1 MNKEKINIGLD
12 IGIASVGWSI
22 LDKNNKIIKH
32 GVRLFPTVDDP
43 KDSKLKNEKRREM
56 RSFRRQTRRRQTRKR
71 DFILFLIEKS
81 FIKLDFKYEINPK
94 TKRPIIKNKELLKAF
109 ENKYKKIFSKFRI
122 HQLREKGLSKNLS
135 FEEQLFTL
143 YWYLTRRGF
152 SYQTN
157 DDKKEIEK
165 IKKEFGINL
174 KDELPIHAEQQVFKN
189 KGYINGEFRRL
200 FSRKQWN
207 NEINIFLKKQKIDSK
222 IKDKFLDLF
231 NRQRSFE
238 LGPGMDDTRKTQET
252 NPTKWGRFNNE
263 TGKYYK
269 TMWENSV
276 GKCSVFKDEYRGPKN
291 SLTAEIFNLLN
302 DLNNISTLQ
311 ATEKYKLD
319 IDQKMEIVKLAFEN
333 KTYKSYL
340 GKLKKWF
347 ANNQLPEIEDWSGF
361 RPNNKGNKI
370 ITELS
375 SLHDFNKQF
384 KDFELTVSFD
394 DIFKK
399 NQYIEENI
407 VNKYVDICSKT
418 KNPDKRKEHFI
429 NEIIKD
435 KKNVNNFDRFI
446 DAIVEN
452 SKGYTSNHSLS
463 YKAMHKMIPHLI
475 ESDKNQMQILHETNY
490 FDQKRSSFSKN
501 SKYISKKW
509 VNDEILSPTVKRS
522 IIQTINVVNAII
534 KNYSNDYDINNIV
547 IEMARENN
555 NKQAKEKIKSIQK
568 SMKKRKDKFTDWII
582 MYKKQGID
590 IEKGKNLNKL
600 LLYEEQKGLDAYT
613 GKKINRDKMFID
625 FNYCDIDHIIPY
637 SISFDN
643 SLSNKV
649 LTLSTTNSKKG
660 KNTPFG
666 YLKKDE
672 FIKMKSLW
680 SKWYLDNEDK
690 NIKRYQKSKYQK
702 LIDENDYV
710 NNPELAFRF
719 IARNIVDT
727 RYSTRVILNKFNEF
741 FKDSNT
747 KIKVIN
753 GRFTSFIRRYIDTKN
768 NPLSRPTINGINLLN
783 EEKWNEKDYK
793 KDRVW
798 YGHHAEDATIVV
810 VASLLNSKVRSM
822 IEKKLSDPF
831 ADKYDGKFSK
841 HQKSEALLNTYSP
854 KKAIWLG
861 DLRKELNSKMNN
873 MQFSYM
879 IQKPKTTQLF
889 NETLYGYVQ
898 HIEKDKTIWK
908 KKSPIELFDQTSE
921 QLKKLFPED
930 INESPLLIAHQRYR
944 DQNLYNELRQIYLN
958 HQGEAKPFKD
968 AVGNNKYIEAKNQ
981 KIKKLYKLSSFTPDN
996 SIFINTNKKQS
1007 GFYESMEWVA
1017 IDIYENNEG
1026 KKVIIPVNA
1035 VNHTFYNNDKKPL
1048 PKKEILDKQLKEKN
1062 VNNSIG
1068 KLHRLYKGSLLQLES
1083 GDIVRIVGCNPK
1095 QSTIEVK
1102 YVNAITEKIR
1112 SRWFTT
1118 LNTQLVNSK
1127 ILHTDPLG
1135 NIKKIENF

>member
-1 MNKEKINIGLD
+1 MKI
-12 IGIASVGWSI
+12 S
-22 LDKNNKIIKH
+22 
-32 GVRLFPTVDDP
+32 T
-43 KDSKLKNEKRREM
+43 
-56 RSFRRQTRRRQTRKR
+56 
-71 DFILFLIEKS
+71 
-81 FIKLDFKYEINPK
+81 
-94 TKRPIIKNKELLKAF
+94 
-109 ENKYKKIFSKFRI
+109 KKIFVKFRI
-122 HQLREKGLSKNLS
+122 HHLRAKGLSKNLN
-135 FEEQLFTL
+135 FDEQLFTL

-152 SYQTN
+152 SYQTI
-157 DDKKEIEK
+157 DDKEAIEK
-165 IKKEFGINL
+165 IKKEFGINP
-174 KDELPIHAEQQVFKN
+174 KNELPIHAEQQVFKN

-207 NEINIFLKKQKIDSK
+207 DEINIFLKNQKLDNK

-252 NPTKWGRFNNE
+252 NPTKWGRFNYD

-276 GKCSVFKDEYRGPKN
+276 GKCSVFKDEYRAPKN

-311 ATEKYKLD
+311 AKEKYKLD

-333 KTYKSYL
+333 KSYL

-347 ANNQLPEIEDWSGF
+347 TNNQLPEIEDWSGF
-361 RPNNKGNKI
+361 RVDKKRKKI

-384 KDFELTVSFD
+384 KNFELTVSFD
-394 DIFKK
+394 DIFKN
-399 NQYIEENI
+399 NQYMEKNI

-418 KNPDKRKEHFI
+418 KNPDTRKEQFI

-435 KKNVNNFDRFI
+435 KKNVNNFDKSI
-446 DAIVEN
+446 EAIVEN
-452 SKGYTSNHSLS
+452 SMGYSSNHSLS
-463 YKAMHKMIPHLI
+463 YKAMHKIIPHLI

-490 FDQKRSSFSKN
+490 FGQKRSSFNKN

-534 KNYSNDYDINNIV
+534 KNYLSDYDINNIV

-555 NKQAKEKIKSIQK
+555 NKQAKEKIQSIQK
-568 SMKKRKDKFTDWII
+568 SMKGRKDKATDWILN
-582 MYKKQGID
+582 YQKKGID
-590 IEKGKNLNKL
+590 IERGNNLNKL
-600 LLYEEQKGLDAYT
+600 LLYIEQNGMDAYT
-613 GKKINRDKMFID
+613 RKKINIDKMVTD

-637 SISFDN
+637 AISFDN
-643 SLSNKV
+643 SISNKV
-649 LTLSTTNSKKG
+649 LTISTTNSKKG

-666 YLKKDE
+666 YLKQDE

-680 SKWYLDNEDK
+680 SKWYLDNESK
-690 NIKRYQKSKYQK
+690 NINKQYLKSKYQK
-702 LIDENDYV
+702 LIDDNDYI
-710 NNPELAFRF
+710 NNPELAFGF
-719 IARNIVDT
+719 IARNLVDT
-727 RYSTRVILNKFNEF
+727 RYATRVILNKFKEF
-741 FKDSNT
+741 FNDTDT

-753 GRFTSFIRRYIDTKN
+753 GRFTSFIRRYIDTQS
-768 NPLSRPTINGINLLN
+768 NPLLRPTINGINLLN

-798 YGHHAEDATIVV
+798 HGHHAEDATIAV
-810 VASLLNSKVRSM
+810 VASLLNSRIRSM
-822 IEKKLSDPF
+822 IEKKLSDPYV
-831 ADKYDGKFSK
+831 DKYDGKFSK

-861 DLRKELNSKMNN
+861 DLRDELNSKIND

-898 HIEKDKTIWK
+898 YIEQDKTIWK
-908 KKSPIELFDQTSE
+908 KKSPIELFEQTSS
-921 QLKKLFPED
+921 QLEKLFLDD
-930 INESPLLIAHQRYR
+930 INDSPLLIAHHQYR

-958 HQGEAKPFKD
+958 YQSEAKPFK
-968 AVGNNKYIEAKNQ
+968 AAAGNNKYIEIKNQ
-981 KIKKLYKLSSFTPDN
+981 RIKKLYTLKSFTPDN
-996 SIFINTNKKQS
+996 SIFINTNKEKS

-1017 IDIYENNEG
+1017 IDIYENNKG

-1035 VNHTFYNNDKKPL
+1035 VNHTFYNDSKKPS
-1048 PKKEILDKQLKEKN
+1048 PKKEILDKQLKEKA

-1095 QSTIEVK
+1095 LSVIEVK

-1127 ILHTDPLG
+1127 ILHTDSLG